1 KATTSLLM
9 ASEIGR
15 CRFHLFFHSRIPAW
29 AQVLLL
35 ADMYGTIQS
44 PNFPESYPKDNEL
57 QWNVTVPSGY
67 TIRLYFMHF
76 DIEPS
81 YLCEYDYVKVKTEEL
96 AAFCGRENT
105 DTERVPADDVILS
118 PGSMLSVAFRSDFSN
133 EERHSGFEAHYSAV
147 DIDECRGKNDE
158 ELACDHFCHNYIGG
172 YYCSCRY
179 GYQLHSDNRTCKVEC
194 SDSVYTERSGLITSS
209 DFPKPYPKSSDC
221 VYRIEVEEGF
231 LVTLDFEDSFDIEDH
246 PEVPCP
252 YDYIKIEAGARV
264 FGPFCG
270 DRPPDRIQTLSN
282 SVSIRFH
289 SDNSGE
295 NLGWKLTYASAGNS
309 PQCPVLLAPPNGHL
323 EPLQSQYLF
332 KEHITVTCDP
342 GYSLQK
348 DGEEF
353 EHYQI
358 KCQTDG
364 TWSSN
369 IPLCKVVDCGL
380 IDVSVGEVLY
390 QSSTNSTTFGTSIQ
404 YRCRNSPTGYSVYT
418 CGQSGLWVRQ
428 DGASLPACNSA
439 CGQPSQPFPAQQK
452 RIVGG
457 RTAPEGLFPWQV
469 LLSVKDVSRVPVGR
483 WFGSGALLSPTW
495 VLTAAHVLSSPRR
508 DPSIVPVAPE
518 HVRAT
523 VGLTNVRN
531 SLPSTSRQAE
541 HLILHPHFDP
551 RNYDNDI
558 ALVRLQQEVVLGD
571 LVRPVCLPAPPL
583 PAQAL
588 VPTPGALGVV
598 AGWGISAADASG
610 SGLTSD
616 PGVVSEVLQYVK
628 LPVVAQEECEASY
641 ASRSLNYNITA
652 NMFCAGFYEGGRD
665 TCLGDSGGAFVM
677 EDPRSGRWVAHGL
690 VSWAGPEECG
700 SERVYGVYTRVA
712 NYVHWLHA
720 EMNTEH

>member
-1 KATTSLLM
+1 MFPLACFWFCFDVPSALLPVLFLP
-9 ASEIGR
+9 AS
-15 CRFHLFFHSRIPAW
+15 PAW

-81 YLCEYDYVKVKTEEL
+81 YLCEYDYVKVYSETEEL

-295 NLGWKLTYASAGNS
+295 NLGWKLTYASAGS
-309 PQCPVLLAPPNGHL
+309 ECPVLLAPPNGHL

-348 DGEEF
+348 VKDTDSLWPQCMHWHMGLFLYFSFGSIHLSLSKDGEEF

-364 TWSSN
+364 TW
-369 IPLCKVVDCGL
+369 
-380 IDVSVGEVLY
+380 
-390 QSSTNSTTFGTSIQ
+390 
-404 YRCRNSPTGYSVYT
+404 SVYT

-428 DGASLPACNSA
+428 DGASLP
-439 CGQPSQPFPAQQK
+439 QK

-523 VGLTNVRN
+523 VGLTN
-531 SLPSTSRQAE
+531 